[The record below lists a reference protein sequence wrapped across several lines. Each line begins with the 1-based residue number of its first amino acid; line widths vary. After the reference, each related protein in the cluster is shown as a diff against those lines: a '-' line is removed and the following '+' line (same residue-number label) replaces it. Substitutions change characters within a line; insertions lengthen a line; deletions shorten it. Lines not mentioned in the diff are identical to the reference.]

1 MGNTKDHT
9 ARLLEQ
15 LVRAE
20 GVWSGVCI
28 TLKLKKKKKKGGK
41 RSGFMISDCHPCF
54 DQVDQAV
61 VSSSVKSSHGPP
73 T

>member
-1 MGNTKDHT
+1 MYHVK
-9 ARLLEQ
+9 
-15 LVRAE
+15 
-20 GVWSGVCI
+20 I
-28 TLKLKKKKKKGGK
+28 KKKKKGGK

>member
-1 MGNTKDHT
+1 MYHVK
-9 ARLLEQ
+9 
-15 LVRAE
+15 
-20 GVWSGVCI
+20 I
-28 TLKLKKKKKKGGK
+28 KKKKKDGK
-41 RSGFMISDCHPCF
+41 RSGFMINDCHPCF